1 MAATWAQIPSWVEGL
16 VAARP
21 YRDRAALESAADL
34 GSREWT
40 AHDLDH
46 ALGHHPRIGHHAHG
60 AGAEAAASRREQSAM
75 STADPEV
82 VEAMARGNE
91 EYERR
96 FGRVFL
102 IRAAGRSGKEMLGEL
117 RRRLGNAPED
127 ETQEAIGQLREIALL
142 RLRTEIT
149 EDAAD
154 AADAAGAAGAA
165 ATDGG
170 SR

>member
-1 MAATWAQIPSWVEGL
+1 
-16 VAARP
+16 
-21 YRDRAALESAADL
+21 
-34 GSREWT
+34 
-40 AHDLDH
+40 
-46 ALGHHPRIGHHAHG
+46 
-60 AGAEAAASRREQSAM
+60 
-75 STADPEV
+75 
-82 VEAMARGNE
+82 
-91 EYERR
+91 
-96 FGRVFL
+96 
-102 IRAAGRSGKEMLGEL
+102 MLGEL